1 MYEVVWSPLIQCRTG
16 GGQVVDRR
24 RTGGGRQ
31 VNPVTGPTQPFC
43 EEACLR
49 LSGNKPQKD
58 IYSEGVFQKLT
69 VQIRD

>member
-1 MYEVVWSPLIQCRTG
+1 MQDGRRTGGGQAEDRWTG
-16 GGQVVDRR
+16 GGQVVD
-24 RTGGGRQ
+24 RQ

-49 LSGNKPQKD
+49 LSGNKPQKH